1 MPKTAGKKQPLSF
14 NTSVAVFGGLVIVS
28 FLSLFFSTK
37 SFAFNFKDIGLSLF
51 LGVRNGVYAAAS
63 MVSETV
69 AAIQELAVLREE
81 YAELVDR
88 VARYEQ
94 IERNA
99 ADIIMENRRLREQLG
114 FLDTATYKSIPAQI
128 VGRDPDNLFSAIA
141 INRGEVHGIVAGM
154 PVIAY
159 QNGMEGLVGKVIQ
172 TAKLESLVIPLYD
185 ARSFVAARLAASR
198 YEGIVEGQG
207 SQDAPL
213 VMRFIQQRVA
223 SEINAGDVVVSS
235 GLGGV
240 YPPEISIG
248 RVTNVNYQ
256 EYEISMEII
265 LEPLVDYSRLE
276 YVFVL
281 DKESVRT
288 EEGSVSA
295 EEDIP

>member
-1 MPKTAGKKQPLSF
+1 MPKTTGKKPSLSF
-14 NTSVAVFGGLVIVS
+14 NTSGAVFGGLIVVS
-28 FLSLFFSTK
+28 FLSLFISTK

-51 LGVRNGVYAAAS
+51 LGARSVVHAAAS
-63 MVSETV
+63 MLSETV
-69 AAIQELAVLREE
+69 AAVQELKVLHEE
-81 YAELVDR
+81 YTELLKR
-88 VARYEQ
+88 MTRYEQ
-94 IERNA
+94 IERSA

-114 FLDTATYKSIPAQI
+114 FLDMATYKSIPAQI

-141 INRGEVHGIVAGM
+141 INRGEVHGVAVGM
-154 PVIAY
+154 PVVAY

-172 TAKLESLVIPLYD
+172 AAKFESLVIPLYD

-213 VMRFIQQRVA
+213 VMRFIQERVIG
-223 SEINAGDVVVSS
+223 EINAGDVVVSS

-248 RVTNVNYQ
+248 RVSNVNYQ
-256 EYEISMEII
+256 EHEISMEVVLNPI
-265 LEPLVDYSRLE
+265 VDYSRLE

-281 DKESVRT
+281 DKESVFT
-288 EEGSVSA
+288 EEDAVLADKES
-295 EEDIP
+295 P

>member
-1 MPKTAGKKQPLSF
+1 MPKTAGKKPPLSF
-14 NTSVAVFGGLVIVS
+14 NTSGAVFGGLIIVS

-37 SFAFNFKDIGLSLF
+37 SFAFNFKEIGLQLF
-51 LGVRNGVYAAAS
+51 LGVRNGIYAAAS
-63 MVSETV
+63 MASGTV

-94 IERNA
+94 IERSA

-114 FLDTATYKSIPAQI
+114 FLDVATYKSIPAQI

-141 INRGEVHGIVAGM
+141 INRGRLDGVAVGM

-172 TAKLESLVIPLYD
+172 TAKFESLVIPLYD

-213 VMRFIQQRVA
+213 VMRFIQQRVT
-223 SEINAGDVVVSS
+223 SEISAGDVVVSS

-248 RVTNVNYQ
+248 RVTDVNYQ

-265 LEPLVDYSRLE
+265 LEPVVDYSRLE

-281 DKESVRT
+281 DKEAVRT
-288 EEGSVSA
+288 EKESVPA
-295 EEDIP
+295 EEDSP

>member
-1 MPKTAGKKQPLSF
+1 MPKTTGKKPPLSF
-14 NTSVAVFGGLVIVS
+14 NMSGVMFGALVIVS
-28 FLSLFFSTK
+28 FLLFFFSTN
-37 SFAFNFKDIGLSLF
+37 SFVFNFKDIGLSFF
-51 LGVRNGVYAAAS
+51 LGVRRGVHEVAS
-63 MVSETV
+63 KVSGTV

-94 IERNA
+94 IERSA
-99 ADIIMENRRLREQLG
+99 ADIVMENRRLREQLG

-141 INRGEVHGIVAGM
+141 INRGEVHGVAVGM

-172 TAKLESLVIPLYD
+172 TARFESLVIPLYD

-198 YEGIVEGQG
+198 YEGIVEGLG

-213 VMRFIQQRVA
+213 VMRFIQQRVI
-223 SEINAGDVVVSS
+223 SEINTGDVVVSS

-265 LEPLVDYSRLE
+265 LEPVVNYSRLE

-281 DKESVRT
+281 DKESAHT
-288 EEGSVSA
+288 EEESVLA
-295 EEDIP
+295 EEDIQ